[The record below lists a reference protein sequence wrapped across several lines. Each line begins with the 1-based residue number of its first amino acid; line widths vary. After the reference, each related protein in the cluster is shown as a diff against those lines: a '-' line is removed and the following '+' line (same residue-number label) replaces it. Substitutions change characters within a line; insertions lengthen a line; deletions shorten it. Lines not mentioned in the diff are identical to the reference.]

1 VRLRSAM
8 RARSAT
14 LRCAATHVAQVSASL
29 EVIAVVHVHVEWLKM
44 WTLGPRTRS
53 AIKHVHMFSG
63 SLASPLHAP
72 SPSASPTFQI
82 STNSTPWTCQTTSFG
97 VVTNF

>member
-1 VRLRSAM
+1 M

-53 AIKHVHMFSG
+53 AIKPYVLGIARLAPPCAIAVRIAHFSNIHELDTMNMPNHVFWRCDQ
-63 SLASPLHAP
+63 
-72 SPSASPTFQI
+72 F
-82 STNSTPWTCQTTSFG
+82 
-97 VVTNF
+97 